1 MKKIL
6 LSLALF
12 FSATL
17 TYAQQTYPV
26 NGSYDIRQG
35 LFAFTNANIVVNA
48 NQTIRNG
55 TLLIKG
61 QTIESV
67 GTGTTIPK

>member
-6 LSLALF
+6 LSLALV

-17 TYAQQTYPV
+17 TFAQQTYPV